1 MRFGCDYE
9 KLITKYKTISNIT
22 KFFSPMKESIPVK
35 PSTCGTISH
44 KLALMSND
52 LIEFIL
58 YKIDQGKINKRKLAL
73 SLGKSPSFFVDFKS
87 RKTITI
93 DDLINLSMA
102 MNYNFFDHITVPG
115 FEKKEHPVESKPPKK
130 AKVSVVIEIENE
142 SEERK
147 VLESILDRNSVKK
160 LLG

>member
-1 MRFGCDYE
+1 MR
-9 KLITKYKTISNIT
+9 
-22 KFFSPMKESIPVK
+22 ESIQYE
-35 PSTCGTISH
+35 TNQCGSISH

-58 YKIDQGKINKRKLAL
+58 YKIEQGKINKRKLAM

-93 DDLINLSMA
+93 DDLVNLSMA

-115 FEKKEHPVESKPPKK
+115 FEKKETQQQLKATKK
-130 AKVSVVIEIENE
+130 AKVSVIIEIENE